1 MVGRA
6 RAFSYHLD
14 TPQFV
19 RALFDI
25 GSDEATLLEL
35 AACGH
40 IDLYAEG
47 KSWNAVL
54 WLAMNVFQGSWTP
67 AQLGAMKEDL
77 PVNFL

>member
-1 MVGRA
+1 MVGRT
-6 RAFSYHLD
+6 RAVSYHLD

-19 RALFDI
+19 RALFDPR
-25 GSDEATLLEL
+25 SDEATLLEL

-40 IDLYAEG
+40 IDIYAEG

-67 AQLGAMKEDL
+67 AQLGAMKEAL
-77 PVNFL
+77 PVNFR

>member
-6 RAFSYHLD
+6 RVVSYHLD

-19 RALFDI
+19 RALFDSR
-25 GSDEATLLEL
+25 SDEATLLEL

-40 IDLYAEG
+40 IDIYAEG

-54 WLAMNVFQGSWTP
+54 WLAMDTSTIRRHERGPTS
-67 AQLGAMKEDL
+67 QLPINESH
-77 PVNFL
+77 